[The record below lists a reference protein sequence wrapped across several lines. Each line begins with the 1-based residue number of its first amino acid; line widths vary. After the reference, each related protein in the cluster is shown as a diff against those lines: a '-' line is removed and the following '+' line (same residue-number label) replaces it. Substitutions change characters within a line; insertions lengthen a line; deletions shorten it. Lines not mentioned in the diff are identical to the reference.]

1 MPDPTSAPIRV
12 AIVDDEPL
20 ARDCVRLALEPDPDF
35 LVVAQCGDGRAAVD
49 AIHRHRPDLVF
60 LDVQMP
66 GVDGFDVIEAVGPER
81 MPAIVFVTA
90 FDAYAVRA
98 FDAHALDYL
107 LKPFDDQRFAE
118 TRRRARELLRA
129 SRAGETERRLAALLA
144 GRSYASR
151 LLVRNDDRLEF
162 LPVAEV
168 DWFEAAG
175 NYVRAHAG
183 QRSEQIRIT
192 LAGLLERLDPNV
204 FARIHRSVIV
214 NLGRVRAMHP
224 WYGGDYTAV
233 LADGRELRVSRFYR
247 AALLRTVG

>member
-12 AIVDDEPL
+12 VILDDEPL

-35 LVVAQCGDGRAAVD
+35 IVVDECGDGRAAVN
-49 AIHRHRPDLVF
+49 ALVRHRPDLVF

-66 GVDGFDVIEAVGPER
+66 GGDGFEVIEAVGPEQ
-81 MPAIVFVTA
+81 MPAVVFVTA

-98 FDAHALDYL
+98 FRTHALDYL

-144 GRSYASR
+144 GRSYATR
-151 LLVRNDDRLEF
+151 LLVRQGDRLEF
-162 LPVAEV
+162 LPVADV

-175 NYVRAHAG
+175 NYVRAHTG

-192 LAGLLERLDPNV
+192 LTGLLERLDPTV

-214 NLGRVRAMHP
+214 NLGRIRAMHP

-233 LADGRELRVSRFYR
+233 LTDGRELRVSRFYR

>member
-1 MPDPTSAPIRV
+1 
-12 AIVDDEPL
+12 
-20 ARDCVRLALEPDPDF
+20 
-35 LVVAQCGDGRAAVD
+35 
-49 AIHRHRPDLVF
+49 
-60 LDVQMP
+60 
-66 GVDGFDVIEAVGPER
+66 VIEAVGPEQ
-81 MPAIVFVTA
+81 MPAVVFVTA

-98 FDAHALDYL
+98 FRTHALDYL

-144 GRSYASR
+144 GRSYATR
-151 LLVRNDDRLEF
+151 LLVRQGDRLEF
-162 LPVAEV
+162 LPVADV

-175 NYVRAHAG
+175 NYVRAHTG

-192 LAGLLERLDPNV
+192 LTGLLERLDPTV

-214 NLGRVRAMHP
+214 NLGRIRAMHP

-233 LADGRELRVSRFYR
+233 LTDGRELRVSRFYR